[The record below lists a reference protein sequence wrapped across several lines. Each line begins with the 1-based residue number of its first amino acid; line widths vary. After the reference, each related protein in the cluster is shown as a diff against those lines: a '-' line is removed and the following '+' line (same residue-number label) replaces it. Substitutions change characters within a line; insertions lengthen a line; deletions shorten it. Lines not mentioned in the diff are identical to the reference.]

1 MKLPKLN
8 GLIKVPTVLA
18 CGLMMFVSSC
28 DNSFIFDDQG
38 DCTPHYRMI
47 FDYSM
52 NLKWTDAFH
61 NGEAKSVRLYAF
73 DKKTNKLVKIFTVSD
88 AEALQQ
94 ENFYIDLDLEPGE
107 YHFVGW
113 CGIDNTNVSEQSF
126 EAPETPGMTLED
138 LTCQLNWKSNPT
150 YGAYSD
156 TMLQWMFW
164 GEVDGVIETE
174 NETGGYVYYTM
185 PLIKDVNH
193 IRITLMQENNEP
205 ISEDDFEFRIEM
217 ANGLMN
223 YDNALLTS
231 PTINYLP
238 WSIVPSFWTTS
249 DEVDEVETK
258 AGEDGFVY
266 NGVAVDITMARMMA
280 FQADQ
285 VNLVVTKKEDNTV
298 SFSVPLIDCALQTR
312 SYYEQAYGHK
322 MSPQEFLDRRDEY
335 ELTLILL
342 NNQKWLQ
349 VKLDILEWRVVQHNY
364 DLTS

>member
-1 MKLPKLN
+1 MNWSKNIKKLTTKLFITC
-8 GLIKVPTVLA
+8 GVLTTLTA
-18 CGLMMFVSSC
+18 C
-28 DNSFIFDDQG
+28 DNSFIYDDEG

-52 NLKWTDAFH
+52 NLKWTNAFH
-61 NGEAKSVRLYAF
+61 NGEAKSVRVYAF
-73 DKKTNKLVKIFTVSD
+73 DKKTNNLVKTFTVSD
-88 AEALQQ
+88 AEALQK

-138 LTCQLNWKSNPT
+138 LTCQLNWKSNST
-150 YGAYSD
+150 YDAYSD

-185 PLIKDVNH
+185 PLTKDVNH
-193 IRITLMQENNEP
+193 IRITLMQQNNEP
-205 ISEDDFEFRIEM
+205 ISKDDFEFRIEV

-231 PTINYLP
+231 PKINYLP
-238 WSIVPSFWTTS
+238 WSIVPSSWTAS
-249 DEVDEVETK
+249 DEVEEVETK
-258 AGEDGFVY
+258 AGEDGFEY

-280 FQADQ
+280 FQANQ
-285 VNLVVTKKEDNTV
+285 MNLIVTKKDDNTV
-298 SFSVPLIDCALQTR
+298 TFKIPLIEYALQTLP
-312 SYYEQAYGHK
+312 YYEQAYGHK
-322 MSPQEFLDRRDEY
+322 MDAQEYLDRRDEY
-335 ELTLILL
+335 ELTLILGD
-342 NNQKWLQ
+342 NQKWLEII
-349 VKLDILEWRVVQHNY
+349 LDILNWRIVQQNV
-364 DLTS
+364 DLQG